1 MRILVFPKSATQVGG
16 NPYCKLLYDNMREF
30 GVEVEEFSVLRA
42 LWGNYEIFHLHWPD
56 YYLNQAWP
64 KAMLGIPLI
73 LCSVAW
79 VRIRG
84 TRVIW
89 TAHNLRSH
97 KHLYPSVER
106 WFWAAFTNMLD
117 GWISLSKF
125 CREEG
130 RRRFLALRSLP
141 CVVVP
146 HGHYRDAYPSIASR
160 TDARRKLRISAGA
173 RVILFLGR
181 VSRYKNVPHL
191 VETFRRA
198 AIEDSV
204 LVVAGQPASNGDRL
218 SVREV
223 ARESGNIQLH
233 LAYVPMEE
241 LQVFFAATDLVVLP
255 YSEISNSGSAI
266 LALSFSRPTLVPAQG
281 SLPELQEHVGSGWIR
296 TYEGEL
302 TPSTLTEALRWSEES
317 SREHHPDLTAFEWP
331 QLALGT
337 FLAYRQFSANPLQR
351 SSGNPDTG
359 MKMNQD

>member
-1 MRILVFPKSATQVGG
+1 M
-16 NPYCKLLYDNMREF
+16 
-30 GVEVEEFSVLRA
+30 
-42 LWGNYEIFHLHWPD
+42 
-56 YYLNQAWP
+56 
-64 KAMLGIPLI
+64 
-73 LCSVAW
+73 
-79 VRIRG
+79 RG

-97 KHLYPSVER
+97 GHLYPSVER
-106 WFWAAFTNMLD
+106 WFWAAFTSMLD

-130 RRRFLALRSLP
+130 RRRFPALRSLP

-146 HGHYRDAYPSIASR
+146 HGHYRDAYPSTASR
-160 TDARRKLRISAGA
+160 TDARRKLGIATEA
-173 RVILFLGR
+173 RVILFLGS

-191 VETFRRA
+191 VKTFRRA
-198 AIEDSV
+198 SIEDSV

-218 SVREV
+218 RVRKV
-223 ARESGNIQLH
+223 AQESQNIRLH
-233 LAYVPMEE
+233 LTYVPMEE

-302 TPSTLTEALRWSEES
+302 TPSILVEALHWSEEP
-317 SREHHPDLTAFEWP
+317 SRQHPPDLTAFEWP
-331 QLALGT
+331 KLAHGT
-337 FLAYRQFSANPLQR
+337 FLAYRQFSTKTPSTWLQQSR
-351 SSGNPDTG
+351 HRDKNHESGNLHEC
-359 MKMNQD
+359 